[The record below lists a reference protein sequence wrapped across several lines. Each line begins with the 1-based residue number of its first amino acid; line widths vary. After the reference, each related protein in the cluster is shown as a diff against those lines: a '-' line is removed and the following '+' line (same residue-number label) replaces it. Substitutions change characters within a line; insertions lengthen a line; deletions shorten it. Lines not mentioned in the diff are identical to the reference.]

1 MVESI
6 VAEESPR
13 KRRVQFEFDIRAL
26 AKLDQVVESTD
37 ATTRAEVIR
46 RALSL
51 YVQYVDSAQ
60 RGATL
65 CLEEPDGTL
74 KRFLPLW

>member
-1 MVESI
+1 MDELPQKKRIQFDFDVE
-6 VAEESPR
+6 
-13 KRRVQFEFDIRAL
+13 AL
-26 AKLDQVVESTD
+26 EKLDRVVDSTD

-51 YVQYVDSAQ
+51 YIKFVDSAQ
-60 RGATL
+60 SGATL
-65 CLEEPDGTL
+65 CLEESDGTV